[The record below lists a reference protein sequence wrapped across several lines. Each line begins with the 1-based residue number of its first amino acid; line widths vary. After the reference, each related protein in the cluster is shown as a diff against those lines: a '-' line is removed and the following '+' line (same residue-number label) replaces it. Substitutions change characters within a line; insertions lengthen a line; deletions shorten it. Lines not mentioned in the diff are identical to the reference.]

1 VKLGLTWRII
11 LQDHARS
18 AHRTDVVIV
27 AHNSGPLLAEAVS
40 SAVEQAGADHVW
52 VVDAEST
59 DGSVGG
65 LPIGKTGPHVIAMP
79 NRGFA
84 AGNNRGMEQGDAPF
98 VLLLNPDAAL
108 LPGALAALEGTADAY
123 PHAGIVGALVLD
135 TEDRVQAGSYG
146 RFPSLASVTGL
157 HLWNGWQRLR
167 GNSGLS
173 PVTQSSTMPVDWVT
187 GAAMLV
193 RRQAIAEVGP
203 LDEGFFLY
211 YEDVD
216 WCWWMSA
223 AGWQVLLE
231 PTAKTLHHLGGS
243 NTSQTAVSR
252 AYRDSFYRYCDL
264 HGLWGLRAVSRL
276 GLAIRRLLRG
286 RS

>member
-1 VKLGLTWRII
+1 LR
-11 LQDHARS
+11 DHVRS
-18 AHRTDVVIV
+18 AHKTDVVIV

-40 SAVEQAGADHVW
+40 SAVEQAGAEHVW
-52 VVDAEST
+52 VMDAEST
-59 DGSVGG
+59 DGSVER
-65 LPIGKTGPHVIAMP
+65 LRTGKAGAHVLAVP

-84 AGNNRGMEQGDAPF
+84 AGTNRGIEQGDAPF

-108 LPGALAALEGTADAY
+108 FPGALAALEATADSE
-123 PHAGIVGALVLD
+123 PHAGIVGGLALNAD
-135 TEDRVQAGSYG
+135 GSVQAGSYG
-146 RFPSLASVTGL
+146 SFPSLASMAGL
-157 HLWNGWQRLR
+157 RLWRTWQRLR
-167 GNSGLS
+167 GNTGLS
-173 PVTQSSTMPVDWVT
+173 PRAPRSTTQADWVT

-216 WCWWMSA
+216 WCWWMRA

-231 PTAKTLHHLGGS
+231 PAAKAVHHLGGS
-243 NTSQTAVSR
+243 SVSPATVAK

-264 HGLWGLRAVSRL
+264 HGLWGLKAVSRL
-276 GLAIRRLLRG
+276 GLALRLLFG
-286 RS
+286 GGA

>member
-1 VKLGLTWRII
+1 M
-11 LQDHARS
+11 QDNARS

-59 DGSVGG
+59 DGSVGR
-65 LPIGKTGPHVIAMP
+65 LPTGKTAPHIIAMP

-84 AGNNRGMEQGDAPF
+84 AGNNRGIEQGSASF

-108 LPGALAALEGTADAY
+108 FPGALAVLEGTADAY
-123 PHAGIVGALVLD
+123 PHAGIVGALVLNAD
-135 TEDRVQAGSYG
+135 GRVQAESYG
-146 RFPSLASVTGL
+146 RFPSLASVMGL
-157 HLWNGWQRLR
+157 HLWKSWQRLR

-173 PVTQSSTMPVDWVT
+173 PVTPSSTVQVDWVT

-231 PTAKTLHHLGGS
+231 PTAKALHHLGGS
-243 NTSQTAVSR
+243 DTSPATVSK

-264 HGLWGLRAVSRL
+264 HHLWGLRAVSRL
-276 GLAIRRLLRG
+276 ALAMRRLLGG